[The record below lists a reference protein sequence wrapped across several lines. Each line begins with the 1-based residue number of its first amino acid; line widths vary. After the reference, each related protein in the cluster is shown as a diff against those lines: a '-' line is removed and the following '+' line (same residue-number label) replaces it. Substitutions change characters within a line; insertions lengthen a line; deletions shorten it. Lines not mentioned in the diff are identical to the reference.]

1 MATRFVVSKTNVFEL
16 IDNLQIK
23 YYGSFR
29 VQIFNKFWLK
39 IISVGTGLDLSTQ
52 RINVYHNKII
62 IHILNQKDIIFLL
75 SGQNLQI
82 IIIFTTLE

>member
-1 MATRFVVSKTNVFEL
+1 MATRFVVSKTNVFDL

-23 YYGSFR
+23 SFGSFP
-29 VQIFNKFWLK
+29 VQIFNKLWLK
-39 IISVGTGLDLSTQ
+39 IISVRTGLGLSTQ
-52 RINVYHNKII
+52 RIKVYHNKII